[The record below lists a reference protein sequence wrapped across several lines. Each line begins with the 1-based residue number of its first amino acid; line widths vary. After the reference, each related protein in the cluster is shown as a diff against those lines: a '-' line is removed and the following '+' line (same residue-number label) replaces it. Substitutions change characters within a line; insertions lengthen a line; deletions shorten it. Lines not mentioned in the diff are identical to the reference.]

1 MVKKLLESIKVTFQ
15 ARPAGRSS
23 NAYTGEITVD
33 IPDRCPHCGKTSAP
47 LVLNAITTD
56 SNVNMANVGVL
67 LKCMAV
73 DCRKYFVSQYT
84 NIGDKWT
91 RVIFSYNP
99 PIDIDIP
106 QNIVELSPEFANIYE
121 QSVIAENHGL
131 DKIDGV
137 AYRKAAEFL
146 YKDYAIKRHP
156 NDEDKIKKMFL
167 KQVIQKYMNEYPK
180 IQNLALSVA
189 YLGNDETHYER
200 RNTDRD
206 LQDLKRFLNSSIKI
220 IDADLDVD
228 ESLEFNQSSDK

>member
-91 RVIFSYNP
+91 RVSFSYNP

-137 AYRKAAEFL
+137 AYRKLPNFCTRITL
-146 YKDYAIKRHP
+146 SKDILTMRIKLR
-156 NDEDKIKKMFL
+156 KCF
-167 KQVIQKYMNEYPK
+167 
-180 IQNLALSVA
+180 
-189 YLGNDETHYER
+189 
-200 RNTDRD
+200 
-206 LQDLKRFLNSSIKI
+206 
-220 IDADLDVD
+220 
-228 ESLEFNQSSDK
+228 